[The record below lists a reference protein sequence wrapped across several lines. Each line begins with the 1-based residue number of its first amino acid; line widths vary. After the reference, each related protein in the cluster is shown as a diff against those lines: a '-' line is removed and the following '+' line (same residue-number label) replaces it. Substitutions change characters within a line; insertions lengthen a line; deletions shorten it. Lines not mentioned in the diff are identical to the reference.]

1 MAKAMRISAE
11 ATSVLVI
18 KALISFMAATD
29 YFLCGFGVV
38 NRSTAPTESHT
49 ATLIMIKKTANDID
63 YLSFRLAMMILPV
76 QQTAAFNAPN
86 TTTKRVILSIPCRI
100 GVSTMT
106 AKNTWPK
113 LSRIFSRRASCAE
126 VNSRLLDKEK
136 VIYMR
141 YYSIAYISS
150 RTYLSIF
157 AQSNNAILRT

>member
-1 MAKAMRISAE
+1 MGHPQVRWSWHLMTQDGGKTEQVQGNHEGRRGSTTKSDGMCYFLCSCLRKSVKRIPKAMRISAE

-18 KALISFMAATD
+18 KALMSFMAATD

-38 NRSTAPTESHT
+38 KRSTAPTESHT

-86 TTTKRVILSIPCRI
+86 TTTKSVILSIPGRI

-106 AKNTWPK
+106 AKNT
-113 LSRIFSRRASCAE
+113 
-126 VNSRLLDKEK
+126 
-136 VIYMR
+136 
-141 YYSIAYISS
+141 
-150 RTYLSIF
+150 
-157 AQSNNAILRT
+157 